1 MITKYIVLDMTRFSS
16 IFIGLLCFFQVGFAQ
31 NKYEKE
37 SRIKKESFPEK
48 AYDLISTY
56 LENAKRVRFYQEL
69 DSTKK
74 SFEAKFKKGRLHY
87 SVEFNAE
94 GDLEDVEFVIREF
107 DIPEDTWNTIKSY
120 LSSNYPKLRIKKIQQ
135 QHPLTEDDPEKT
147 VYEAF
152 QNLMLPHINYEIIF
166 SSKKERKFQSYEALF
181 NAEGNLV
188 NIRKS
193 FPPSYDH
200 VLY

>member
-1 MITKYIVLDMTRFSS
+1 MMKFNF
-16 IFIGLLCFFQVGFAQ
+16 IFIGFLCFIQIGFAQ

-37 SRIKKESFPEK
+37 SRIKKEAFPEN
-48 AYDLISTY
+48 AFALIESY
-56 LENAKRVRFYQEL
+56 LEDAKRIRFYQET

-87 SVEFNAE
+87 SVEFNQE
-94 GDLEDVEFVIREF
+94 GDLEDVEFIINEN
-107 DIPEDTWNTIKSY
+107 DIPEDTWNRIKNY
-120 LSSNYPKLRIKKIQQ
+120 LNSQYPKLRIKKIQQ
-135 QHPLTEDDPEKT
+135 QHPRMGDSKKT
-147 VYEAF
+147 LREAF

-166 SSKKERKFQSYEALF
+166 SSKKEKRFQSYEALF
-181 NAEGNLV
+181 NAEGSLL

>member
-1 MITKYIVLDMTRFSS
+1 MRRFSS
-16 IFIGLLCFFQVGFAQ
+16 IFICLLCFFHVGFAQ

-37 SRIKKESFPEK
+37 SRIKKEAFPKK
-48 AYDLISTY
+48 AYDLISAY
-56 LENAKRVRFYQEL
+56 LENAKRVRFYQES

-135 QHPLTEDDPEKT
+135 QHPQVDQNPEKT
-147 VYEAF
+147 VHEAF

-166 SSKKERKFQSYEALF
+166 SSKNERGFQSYEALF